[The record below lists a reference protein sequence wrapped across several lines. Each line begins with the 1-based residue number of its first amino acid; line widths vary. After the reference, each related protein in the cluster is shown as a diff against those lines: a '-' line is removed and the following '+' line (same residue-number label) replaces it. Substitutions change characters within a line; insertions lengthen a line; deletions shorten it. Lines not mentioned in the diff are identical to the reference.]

1 MQQSVKI
8 NLSMSKNKIALL
20 VTFAAVTF
28 CSFSQKKA
36 IQTKFTTDK
45 VTIDAKFD
53 EPVWQTVSAAKDFV
67 MLNPD
72 NGKPENPNQ
81 KTEVKIVYTNEAIYV
96 AASLFDSEPN
106 KILKEI
112 SPRDDTGTSDF
123 FGIFINGFNDGQQ
136 DYRFY
141 VTAAGVQLDCLYTE
155 NNGEDFTLNSIWNS
169 KTKITENGW
178 QVEMRIPYAAL
189 RFSQESKQT
198 WGINFFRE
206 VRRNR
211 FNYTWNLID
220 NKIDNQANQAGV
232 LTGIENIKT
241 PTRLFL
247 IPYTSFYTNANSKLK
262 TYGELKGGLDVKY
275 GINDAFTLDVILIPD
290 FGQTKFDNVVLN
302 LGPFEQQ
309 FNENRPFFTEGT
321 DLFSKGDLL
330 YSRRIGGSPTREAT
344 LEANEEIL
352 KEPGAVPLLNALK
365 VSGRTKSGL
374 GIGVLNAVTDNGY
387 ADVINTATGAT
398 RSEKIESFANYNIL
412 VLDQR
417 FRKNSSV
424 SLINTNVTRNGDFRD
439 ANVSALLFD
448 LNTKK
453 NTYNLS
459 GNYKYSVVND
469 RGTANDV
476 EGFSYNLYAAETAGK
491 FKYGA
496 GVTYISDNF
505 NISDLG
511 LNNQTHYHSIN
522 TNTTYRI
529 LKSNKL
535 VNAFQLGL
543 FNYTE
548 FDNRTGR
555 IQRFQTNL
563 NTNITDKKNNGFGMG
578 INGSPFKTYD
588 FYEARSPN
596 EARFFTRPERL
607 GSWMYYSSNY
617 NNKFALDINPYFTVF
632 KEPGR
637 HSLGIDVGP
646 RYRFND
652 QFALNYNFGY
662 GTSVN
667 DIGRIDKSGDDYI
680 FARRNITTITNT
692 LQGKYS
698 INDVMTFNLD
708 IRNYWSYTI
717 NNDIYTLQ
725 DDGGLLENTTYLTN
739 KNRSLNTWN
748 LDLTYNWIFTPGS
761 QISILYRSNSA
772 TLQRGEGFSQDFGP
786 NFRGLLNNQTLNHT
800 ISISFRYFID
810 YNQVKHIF

>member
-1 MQQSVKI
+1 
-8 NLSMSKNKIALL
+8 MSKNQILILFACFFIYASICAQKKEMQTIFTNSKIA
-20 VTFAAVTF
+20 
-28 CSFSQKKA
+28 
-36 IQTKFTTDK
+36 
-45 VTIDAKFD
+45 IDGKFD
-53 EPVWQTVSAAKDFV
+53 EPVWKTVAAAKDFV

-81 KTEVKIVYTNEAIYV
+81 KTEVKIVYTNEAVYV
-96 AASLFDSEPN
+96 AATMFDSEPS

-112 SPRDDTGTSDF
+112 SPRDDTGTADF

-155 NNGEDFTLNSIWNS
+155 SNGEDFTLNSIWDS
-169 KTKITENGW
+169 KTRITENGW
-178 QVEMRIPYAAL
+178 QVELRIPYAAL
-189 RFSQESKQT
+189 RFSQDAKQT
-198 WGINFFRE
+198 WGINFLRE
-206 VRRNR
+206 VRRTR

-220 NKIDNQANQAGV
+220 NKIDNQANQAGTI
-232 LTGIENIKT
+232 TGIANIKT

-247 IPYTSFYTNANSKLK
+247 IPYTSFYVNANSRLK

-290 FGQTKFDNVVLN
+290 FGQTKFDNVILN

-330 YSRRIGGSPTREAT
+330 YSRRIGGSPTRQVT
-344 LEANEEIL
+344 LEANEEII

-365 VSGRTKSGL
+365 VSGRTKNGL
-374 GIGVLNAVTDNGY
+374 GIGVLNAVTDNTY
-387 ADVINTATGAT
+387 ADIINTSTGAT
-398 RSEKIESFANYNIL
+398 RSAKIESFANYNVL
-412 VLDQR
+412 VFDQR

-424 SLINTNVTRNGDFRD
+424 SFINTNVTRNGDFRD

-459 GNYKYSVVND
+459 GNYKYSIVND
-469 RGTANDV
+469 LGDADDI
-476 EGFSYNLYAAETAGK
+476 EGFSYNLYAAETTGK
-491 FKYGA
+491 YRYGA
-496 GVTYISDNF
+496 GVTYVSDNF
-505 NISDLG
+505 NIDDLG
-511 LNNQTHYHSIN
+511 FNNQTHYHSIN
-522 TNTTYRI
+522 TNTSYRI

-535 VNAFQLGL
+535 LNRFELGIY
-543 FNYTE
+543 NYAE

-555 IQRFQTNL
+555 IQRLQTNL
-563 NTNITDKKNNGFGMG
+563 NTNLTDKKNNSFGMG
-578 INGSPFKTYD
+578 INGSPYKTYD

-596 EARFFTRPERL
+596 ESRFFTRPERL
-607 GSWMYYSSNY
+607 GSWMYFSSNY
-617 NNKFALDINPYFTVF
+617 NNKFAFDINPYFTVF
-632 KEPGR
+632 NEPGR
-637 HSLGIDVGP
+637 NNFGIDLGP

-662 GTSVN
+662 NVSKN
-667 DIGRIDKSGDDYI
+667 DIGRIAKSGDDYI
-680 FARRNITTITNT
+680 FARRNVTTITNT

-717 NNDIYTLQ
+717 NNTIYTLQ
-725 DDGGLLENTTYLTN
+725 EDGGVLENTTYTTN
-739 KNRSLNTWN
+739 RNRNFKSWN

-761 QISILYRSNSA
+761 QISILYRSSA
-772 TLQRGEGFSQDFGP
+772 GISQQGTGFSEDFGP
-786 NFRGLLNNQTLNHT
+786 NLRSLLNNQALNHAL
-800 ISISFRYFID
+800 SISVRYFID